1 MCTPTS
7 ADTQCTCSLGNAQ
20 MSHARMHAPHMQ
32 HAKCKHASCMHTTN
46 IPYAHC
52 MQVVST

>member
-1 MCTPTS
+1 MCSRTG
-7 ADTQCTCSLGNAQ
+7 ADTQCTCRLGNAQ
-20 MSHARMHAPHMQ
+20 MPHACLHATHMR
-32 HAKCKHASCMHTTN
+32 HAKCKHAFCMHTTH